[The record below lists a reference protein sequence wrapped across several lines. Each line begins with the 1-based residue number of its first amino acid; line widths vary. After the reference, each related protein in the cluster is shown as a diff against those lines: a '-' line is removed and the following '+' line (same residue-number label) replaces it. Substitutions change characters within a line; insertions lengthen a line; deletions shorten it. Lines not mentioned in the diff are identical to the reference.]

1 MNLSFLSVYLIDI
14 ASLQMFNTEVS
25 TFESWLEKSS
35 LYLEDSSKCDIT
47 DNISE
52 MERKLDQIRSLSQ
65 ELDKTKHQMEA
76 LRTSVNGILEKS
88 EANFANLLNDR
99 LEDVAYRYNIIV
111 NKSKNL
117 SDKYEAALKKND
129 DVSIRYLHTV

>member
-1 MNLSFLSVYLIDI
+1 MYLTDI
-14 ASLQMFNTEVS
+14 ASLRTFNTEFS

-52 MERKLDQIRSLSQ
+52 TGHKLDEIRSFSQ
-65 ELDKTKHQMEA
+65 ELDKAKPQMEV
-76 LRTSVNGILEKS
+76 LRTSVNGMLEKS
-88 EANFANLLNDR
+88 EANFASLLSSR
-99 LEDVAYRYNIIV
+99 LETMAYRYNVIV

-117 SDKYEAALKKND
+117 SDKYEGALKKND
-129 DVSIRYLHTV
+129 DVSIRYLHKA